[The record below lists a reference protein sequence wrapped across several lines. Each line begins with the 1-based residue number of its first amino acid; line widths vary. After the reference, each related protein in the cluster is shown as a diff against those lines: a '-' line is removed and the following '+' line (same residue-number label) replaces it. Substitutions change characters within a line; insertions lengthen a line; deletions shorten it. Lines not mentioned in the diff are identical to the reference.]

1 MWWGLL
7 ALVLLATWPRETR
20 KQSRDFAAAE
30 AKGYDDD
37 EALRAIILRPRRR
50 ILHRRSSLFP
60 RKYHTTYLLRGGDSG
75 EEGHYEENNE
85 ELLVGEAPGVQ
96 EEDRGSD
103 QEMNYTNSPEEGA
116 AARGNG
122 LGEGGGEG
130 GGGGGEEEGD
140 ENDEMENNIESRE
153 VQEEGEAHNGDVKVA
168 GEEDDEFR
176 YTGTIIPLNQPPLEI
191 STSKKRMNIEETR
204 RILHDEQIRLKLM
217 PGSDSRSSSSD
228 SSSNENG
235 NKNGIVAKSL
245 HRMFREKVIKTC
257 HELLRKQEEEGLNTE
272 RPLHTMMASMLIVP
286 PFETEETRQRRNQL
300 GHHPNEADD
309 LYREKRYD
317 RTVGEFRRIRYF
329 SDEAHVGFGA
339 MFPPSSGD
347 PRPKHNCT
355 WINTTA
361 RPDVTF
367 RHDFEQSMRDGPF
380 ARAIKYDN
388 FSANDAVHDKW
399 RKIKLDWA
407 ANGGKG
413 FYPVNPE
420 TMDPSYY
427 QRLDKIRN
435 ATIHRMASE
444 DAGQ

>member
-1 MWWGLL
+1 
-7 ALVLLATWPRETR
+7 
-20 KQSRDFAAAE
+20 
-30 AKGYDDD
+30 
-37 EALRAIILRPRRR
+37 
-50 ILHRRSSLFP
+50 
-60 RKYHTTYLLRGGDSG
+60 
-75 EEGHYEENNE
+75 
-85 ELLVGEAPGVQ
+85 
-96 EEDRGSD
+96 
-103 QEMNYTNSPEEGA
+103 
-116 AARGNG
+116 
-122 LGEGGGEG
+122 
-130 GGGGGEEEGD
+130 
-140 ENDEMENNIESRE
+140 MENNIESRE

-191 STSKKRMNIEETR
+191 STSKSDSDSDSNDNRNPRYKKGKFKRMNIEETR

-217 PGSDSRSSSSD
+217 P
-228 SSSNENG
+228 
-235 NKNGIVAKSL
+235 AKSL

-435 ATIHRMASE
+435 ATIHRMKSRIAME
-444 DAGQ
+444 RERKERDAAIQSARQRYVAAERARLAPTGVDDSTAVDNKEGDMQSGGGI